1 MKIVNLMIDDVNN
14 MLADKN
20 LHIEVTNNVE
30 EKLVDMGFDPKMGA
44 RPLRRVIQEQIE
56 DRIADYVLDHSDVHK
71 LVAKLDDNGDI
82 VVEETEEVPTIAK
95 K

>member
-1 MKIVNLMIDDVNN
+1 
-14 MLADKN
+14 
-20 LHIEVTNNVE
+20 
-30 EKLVDMGFDPKMGA
+30 MGA

-56 DRIADYVLDHSDVHK
+56 DRIADYVLDHSDTHN

-95 K
+95 KVTEYKNEAEFFNLVFITLNLLLNDGGLPIPEEQPSGQ